1 MSTEIT
7 DAFVQQY
14 RSNIIHL
21 SQQDD
26 SRLINAVNV
35 KENVTG
41 KNVFFDRLGLQTM
54 VQLTSRHADTMQQ
67 DTPHSRRMAS
77 LAPYTVADLIDDPDQ
92 IRTLI
97 DPTNPYAKA
106 QGSAIGRTQD
116 DIIIAAAL
124 GSSATGETGS
134 GSTGILSSINS
145 GAQAVTIQIGGG
157 GSDAFLNLDKVLAA
171 KRILDSNE
179 VKKSGRYLV
188 YDAIQMEAM
197 LALEKVTSADYNV
210 IRALVMG
217 EINTYL
223 GFTWIH
229 SERLTTD
236 ANSDTQVIAFQE
248 DAIGLG
254 IGRLRE
260 TRITEESTKNYATQ
274 VWSYL
279 DMGAVR
285 IEDEAVVEIAC
296 KPS

>member
-7 DAFVQQY
+7 TAFVQQY

-26 SRLINAVNV
+26 SRLINAVQV

-124 GSSATGETGS
+124 GTAATGETGS
-134 GSTGILSSINS
+134 GTQALPS
-145 GAQAVTIQIGGG
+145 GQKVTIQIGGG
-157 GSDAFLNLDKVLAA
+157 GSDAFLNLDKVLQA
-171 KRILDSNE
+171 KRILDAAE
-179 VKKSGRYLV
+179 VRKDNRFLV

-217 EINTYL
+217 EIDTYL
-223 GFTWIH
+223 GFRWIH

-236 ANSDTQVIAFQE
+236 SNSDTQVIAFQGE
-248 DAIGLG
+248 GIGLG

-279 DMGAVR
+279 DMGSVR

>member
-7 DAFVQQY
+7 EAFVQQY

-26 SRLINAVNV
+26 SRLINRVTI

-54 VQLTSRHADTMQQ
+54 TQLTSRHADTMQQ
-67 DTPHSRRMAS
+67 DTPHSRRMAP

-124 GSSATGETGS
+124 GTAATGETGS
-134 GSTGILSSINS
+134 GSQTLP
-145 GAQAVTIQIGGG
+145 GAQKVTIQIGGG

-171 KRILDSNE
+171 KRIMDAAE
-179 VKKSGRYLV
+179 VDKNGRYLV

-197 LALEKVTSADYNV
+197 LKLEKVTSSDYNV

-223 GFTWIH
+223 GYTWVH

-236 ANSDTQVIAFQE
+236 SNSDTQVFCFQE
-248 DAIGLG
+248 EGLGLG

-285 IEDEAVVEIAC
+285 IEDVKVVEIAC

>member
-7 DAFVQQY
+7 EAFVQQY

-26 SRLINAVNV
+26 SRLINAVQV

-97 DPTNPYAKA
+97 DPTNAYAKS

-124 GSSATGETGS
+124 GTAATGETGS
-134 GSTGILSSINS
+134 GTQVLPTAQKVGVQVG
-145 GAQAVTIQIGGG
+145 GAS
-157 GSDAFLNLDKVLAA
+157 SDAFLNLDKVLAA
-171 KRILDSNE
+171 KRLLDAAE
-179 VKKSGRYLV
+179 VDKNGRFLV

-217 EINTYL
+217 ELNTYL

-236 ANSDTQVIAFQE
+236 SNSDTQVFCFQE
-248 DAIGLG
+248 EGLGLG

-285 IEDEAVVEIAC
+285 IEDVKVVEIAC

>member
-7 DAFVQQY
+7 TAFVQQY
-14 RSNIIHL
+14 RSNLIHL
-21 SQQDD
+21 SQQKE
-26 SRLINAVNV
+26 SRLRNAVRV

-41 KNVFFDRLGLQTM
+41 KQVFFDRLGTVSM
-54 VQLTSRHADTMQQ
+54 VQLTSRHADTVQT

-77 LAPYTVADLIDDPDQ
+77 LAPYTISDLIDDPDQ

-97 DPTNPYAKA
+97 SPANDYAKA
-106 QGSAIGRTQD
+106 QANAIGRQQD

-124 GSSATGETGS
+124 GTAATGETGS
-134 GSTGILSSINS
+134 GSQALPAGQKINV
-145 GAQAVTIQIGGG
+145 QLGGG
-157 GSDAFLNLDKVLAA
+157 GADDYLNLDKVLEA
-171 KRILDSNE
+171 KRLLDASE
-179 VKKSGRYLV
+179 VEDDNRYLV
-188 YDAIQMEAM
+188 YNALQLSKV
-197 LALEKVTSADYNV
+197 LALEKFTSIDYNTQ
-210 IRALVMG
+210 RALVEGRMPQF
-217 EINTYL
+217 L

-236 ANSDTQVIAFQE
+236 SSSNTQVLAFQG
-248 DAIGLG
+248 DGIGLG

-279 DMGAVR
+279 DMGSVR
-285 IEDEAVVEIAC
+285 IVDATVIEIAC

>member
-7 DAFVQQY
+7 AAFVQQY
-14 RSNIIHL
+14 RNNLIHL

-26 SRLINAVNV
+26 SRLINAVKL

-41 KNVFFDRLGLQTM
+41 KQVFFDRLGLQTM
-54 VQLTSRHADTMQQ
+54 TQLTSRHADTTQV

-92 IRTLI
+92 VRTLI
-97 DPTNPYAKA
+97 DPTNGYAKA
-106 QGSAIGRTQD
+106 QASAIGRTQD
-116 DIIIAAAL
+116 DIIIAAML
-124 GSSATGETGS
+124 GTAATGETGS
-134 GSTGILSSINS
+134 GSQTLPS
-145 GAQAVTIQIGGG
+145 AQKVTIQIGGG
-157 GSDAFLNLDKVLAA
+157 GSDDYLNLEKVLQA
-171 KRILDSNE
+171 KRILDAAE
-179 VKKSGRYLV
+179 VDKEGRCLV
-188 YDAIQMEAM
+188 YDAIQMENF
-197 LALEKVTSADYNV
+197 LQLEKATSTDYAS

-236 ANSDTQVIAFQE
+236 SNSDTQVIAFQG
-248 DAIGLG
+248 DGVGLG

-285 IEDEAVVEIAC
+285 VEDSTVVEIAC

>member
-7 DAFVQQY
+7 EAFVQQY

-26 SRLINAVNV
+26 SRLINRVEV

-54 VQLTSRHADTMQQ
+54 TQLTSRHADTMQQ

-116 DIIIAAAL
+116 EIIIAAAL
-124 GSSATGETGS
+124 GTAATGETGS
-134 GSTGILSSINS
+134 GSQTLPS
-145 GAQAVTIQIGGG
+145 AQKVTIQIGGG

-171 KRILDSNE
+171 KRIMDAAE
-179 VKKSGRYLV
+179 VEKSGRFLV

-197 LALEKVTSADYNV
+197 LQLEKVTSADYNV

-217 EINTYL
+217 EMDTYL
-223 GFTWIH
+223 GYKWVH
-229 SERLTTD
+229 SELLTTD
-236 ANSDTQVIAFQE
+236 SDSNTQVFCFQE
-248 DAIGLG
+248 SGLGLG

-279 DMGAVR
+279 DLGAVR
-285 IEDEAVVEIAC
+285 IEDVKVVEIAC

>member
-7 DAFVQQY
+7 AAFVQQY
-14 RSNIIHL
+14 RSNLIHL
-21 SQQDD
+21 SQQDE
-26 SRLINAVNV
+26 SRLINAVQV
-35 KENVTG
+35 KENVKG
-41 KNVFFDRLGLQTM
+41 KSCYFDRLGLQTM
-54 VQLTSRHADTMQQ
+54 TQLTTRHGDTMQQ
-67 DTPHSRRMAS
+67 DTPHSRRMAT

-106 QGSAIGRTQD
+106 QASAMGRTQD
-116 DIIIAAAL
+116 DIIIAALL
-124 GSSATGETGS
+124 GTAATGETGS
-134 GSTGILSSINS
+134 GSQALTS
-145 GAQAVTIQIGGG
+145 GQKVTIQIGGG

-171 KRILDSNE
+171 KRIMDSNE
-179 VKKSGRYLV
+179 VESSGRYLV

-223 GFTWIH
+223 GFQWIH

-236 ANSDTQVIAFQE
+236 SNSDTQVIAFQGE
-248 DAIGLG
+248 SLGLG

-279 DMGAVR
+279 DIGAVR
-285 IEDEAVVEIAC
+285 IEEEAVVEIAC

>member
-14 RSNIIHL
+14 RANIIHL

-26 SRLINAVNV
+26 SRLINAVQL

-41 KNVFFDRLGLQTM
+41 KNVFFDRLGEQSMT
-54 VQLTSRHADTMQQ
+54 QLTSRHADTQQ
-67 DTPHSRRMAS
+67 VDTPHSRRMAS
-77 LAPYTVADLIDDPDQ
+77 LAPFTVADLIDDPDQ

-97 DPTNPYAKA
+97 DPTNAYAKS

-124 GSSATGETGS
+124 GAAATGETGS
-134 GSTGILSSINS
+134 GSASL
-145 GAQAVTIQIGGG
+145 GAANKVTIQVGGG
-157 GSDAFLNLDKVLAA
+157 GSDAFLNLDKVLQA
-171 KRILDSNE
+171 KRKMDALE
-179 VKKSGRYLV
+179 VKKNGRFLV

-197 LALEKVTSADYNV
+197 LALEKVTSADFNV
-210 IRALVMG
+210 VRALVMG
-217 EINTYL
+217 EIDTYL
-223 GFTWIH
+223 GFKWIH

-236 ANSDTQVIAFQE
+236 SNSDTQVFTFQE

-285 IEDEAVVEIAC
+285 IEEAGVVEIAC